1 MTEPVPVRRAR
12 DGEAEALGA
21 LVARAFAPLPLTRWL
36 VPDDGEAR
44 VAALGGQ
51 FEMLVAHGMRHGDVY
66 VGGDAE
72 GVAVWFP
79 PGASMDI
86 PGYDR
91 RLAEICGPYL
101 PRFVELDEL
110 LHKAHPDGPP
120 HAFLALLA
128 VESGA
133 RDRGIGS
140 ALLDVHHS
148 RLDADGTPAYLD
160 ASGLDSRRL
169 YMRNGYTDY
178 APPYGPAGLTALYP
192 MWREPR

>member
-1 MTEPVPVRRAR
+1 MTDPVPVRRAR

-21 LVARAFAPLPLTRWL
+21 IVARAFAPLPLTRWL

-66 VGGDAE
+66 VGGNAE

-79 PGASMDI
+79 AGDMPEI
-86 PGYDR
+86 PGYDE

-101 PRFVELDEL
+101 PRFVELDDL
-110 LHKAHPDGPP
+110 LHKARPAEPP

-128 VESGA
+128 VEAGS

-140 ALLDVHHS
+140 ALLDAHHS
-148 RLDADGTPAYLD
+148 RVDADGTPVYLD

-169 YMRNGYTDY
+169 YLRNGYTDN

>member
-36 VPDDGEAR
+36 VPEDGEAR

-51 FEMLVAHGMRHGDVY
+51 FEMMVAHGMRHGDVY
-66 VGGDAE
+66 VAGDTE

-79 PGASMDI
+79 PGEMLDI
-86 PGYDR
+86 PGYDA

-110 LHKAHPDGPP
+110 FHKAHPAGPP
-120 HAFLALLA
+120 HAFLLFLA
-128 VESGA
+128 VEPGS

-140 ALLDVHHS
+140 ALLDAHHA
-148 RLDADGTPAYLD
+148 RLDADGTPVYLD
-160 ASGLDSRRL
+160 ASGPDSRRL
-169 YMRNGYTDY
+169 YLRHGYTDH
-178 APPYGPAGLTALYP
+178 AEPYGPAGLTALYP